1 MNSYKKSCFIII
13 YLLISIYSSSQKAVV
28 VNQGDKFKIIN
39 INNIGFYFNYLNYDK
54 ELYLLNDTYQLEN
67 KNKLT
72 RDYYNSINLNILSSE
87 NKIGEIYFRDT
98 IYYKSNLNIDD
109 IDNVVRG
116 ILYQNHLREFDY
128 NKNGIYYFNV
138 FCDINWYQGVYL
150 NYKIFLNEKY
160 AILECRQTQTF
171 SITEGDNPEFEDT
184 GMDYYNSKKIG
195 IDDSNYQNINGIIEN
210 SKRFRKNKAYNQLY
224 FISIL
229 NDVRTGIKNY
239 FTEYIYDISEQKT
252 YLNIK

>member
-1 MNSYKKSCFIII
+1 MIHI
-13 YLLISIYSSSQKAVV
+13 
-28 VNQGDKFKIIN
+28 
-39 INNIGFYFNYLNYDK
+39 
-54 ELYLLNDTYQLEN
+54 
-67 KNKLT
+67 
-72 RDYYNSINLNILSSE
+72 DYH
-87 NKIGEIYFRDT
+87 IYF
-98 IYYKSNLNIDD
+98 
-109 IDNVVRG
+109 
-116 ILYQNHLREFDY
+116 LYQNHLREIDY